1 MTYGVKAVIPLES
14 GFPTLRTEQFNVEEN
29 HRLLLD
35 SLDVAKEMREVA
47 TVKMTYYQ
55 QRLKQVYD
63 KGLKLRPLALGD
75 LVLRKVVGTA
85 KNPAWG
91 KLGPN

>member
-35 SLDVAKEMREVA
+35 SLDVAKERREVA

-55 QRLKQVYD
+55 
-63 KGLKLRPLALGD
+63 
-75 LVLRKVVGTA
+75 
-85 KNPAWG
+85 
-91 KLGPN
+91 